1 MGILG
6 VELIDAKGLQGSDR
20 SGKSDVRHRRF
31 RFADWFQVVN
41 RFLRFQPYVVFT
53 LGGDKIFKSQVKKKT
68 LMPTWNE
75 RFEAVVKSRSS
86 SKLTFEIFDWNQVR
100 PGLDPYFLWSLV
112 ADVAM
117 LLLFS
122 QIESAKSLGTGSVDL
137 VSIEPFEASEVTLPV
152 MTAKDGVRGTL
163 RLRMVFTP
171 QLIARVRRHTG
182 TLSAAGRTLS
192 TVGSTVGAAP
202 IMVGKGVGHGLVA
215 GGTGVVHGVGAVGT
229 GVVHGVGAV
238 GGFAGRK
245 VGLIKKKD
253 KQGNEVLVEEPLEEG
268 GYELVNPKGHARNA
282 SHKGSLA
289 PSSAPTGRI
298 SITCLRAKGIS
309 GTASGDVKP
318 YIVLQTDKQKH
329 HTHHAKKSEE
339 PEW

>member
-1 MGILG
+1 M
-6 VELIDAKGLQGSDR
+6 
-20 SGKSDVRHRRF
+20 
-31 RFADWFQVVN
+31 N
-41 RFLRFQPYVVFT
+41 
-53 LGGDKIFKSQVKKKT
+53 
-68 LMPTWNE
+68 
-75 RFEAVVKSRSS
+75 
-86 SKLTFEIFDWNQVR
+86 
-100 PGLDPYFLWSLV
+100 
-112 ADVAM
+112 
-117 LLLFS
+117 
-122 QIESAKSLGTGSVDL
+122 
-137 VSIEPFEASEVTLPV
+137 LPV
-152 MTAKDGVRGTL
+152 MTAKDGNKGTL

-192 TVGSTVGAAP
+192 SVGSTVGAAP

-215 GGTGVVHGVGAVGT
+215 GGT

-253 KQGNEVLVEEPLEEG
+253 KQGNEVLVEEPLED
-268 GYELVNPKGHARNA
+268 GYEVLGEERGHARKP
-282 SHKGSLA
+282 SQKGSLA
-289 PSSAPTGRI
+289 PSSAPGRL
-298 SITCLRAKGIS
+298 SITCLKARGIS

-318 YIVLQTDKQKH
+318 YIMLQTEKQKH

>member
-1 MGILG
+1 M
-6 VELIDAKGLQGSDR
+6 
-20 SGKSDVRHRRF
+20 
-31 RFADWFQVVN
+31 
-41 RFLRFQPYVVFT
+41 
-53 LGGDKIFKSQVKKKT
+53 
-68 LMPTWNE
+68 
-75 RFEAVVKSRSS
+75 
-86 SKLTFEIFDWNQVR
+86 
-100 PGLDPYFLWSLV
+100 
-112 ADVAM
+112 
-117 LLLFS
+117 
-122 QIESAKSLGTGSVDL
+122 
-137 VSIEPFEASEVTLPV
+137 TLPV
-152 MTAKDGVRGTL
+152 VTVKDGVRGTL

-215 GGTGVVHGVGAVGT
+215 GSTGVVHGVGAVGT
-229 GVVHGVGAV
+229 GVAHGVGAV

-245 VGLIKKKD
+245 VGGLIKRKD
-253 KQGNEVLVEEPLEEG
+253 KHGNEVLVEEPLMGEEG
-268 GYELVNPKGHARNA
+268 SYEVINERGHARMP

-289 PSSAPTGRI
+289 PSTTQAGRI

-318 YIVLQTDKQKH
+318 YIVLQTDKQKY
-329 HTHHAKKSEE
+329 HTHHAKRSEE